1 MDRQLAAFYNMHYQQ
16 AVNSLKLQ
24 SGHVAGMELAK
35 QLGDQ
40 RFGLNNTRYADT
52 SDRSPANSNKG
63 LCLFELE
70 F

>member
-1 MDRQLAAFYNMHYQQ
+1 MDRQLSAFYNMHYQQ

-40 RFGLNNTRYADT
+40 SFGLSNPIFADT
-52 SDRSPANSNKG
+52 GDRNANSNKG
-63 LCLFELE
+63 LYLFRY
-70 F
+70 